1 MSKRKLLCILFALIM
16 IAMIAL
22 AVAGRSRFPVV
33 NKAVAAI
40 VLPVE
45 NAINYL
51 GRVGDVA
58 GDGMRSLRSYWRAL
72 TVLQSEN
79 EQLKKDND
87 ELRYANLATAAIYAE
102 NHQLRELLAYKETHE
117 DQITVAAR
125 VIARN
130 FGDLHESLYINAGEN
145 KGLRREMAVI
155 SNGALAGVIDEVYG
169 GYAKVL
175 LITSPRCRIG
185 GRVLRASSRAVGITT
200 GNGSIDGMLLME
212 HIFREASI
220 MKDDIIVTSGFGGN
234 HPDNIL
240 IGKVISARLDSV
252 GLLQEAVIAPSANI
266 DNIEQVLIV
275 TGFTPVEKIDIN
287 DCGGQAK

>member
-22 AVAGRSRFPVV
+22 AVAGRSRFPMV

-51 GRVGDVA
+51 GET
-58 GDGMRSLRSYWRAL
+58 GDGIRGYWRAL

-87 ELRYANLATAAIYAE
+87 ELRYANIATAAIYAE
-102 NHQLRELLAYKETHE
+102 NQQLHELLGYKESHE
-117 DQITVAAR
+117 DQITVAAK

-130 FGDLHESLYINAGEN
+130 FGDLRESVYINAGED

-155 SNGALAGVIDEVYG
+155 SNGALAGIIDEVYG

-175 LITSPRCRIG
+175 LVTSPRCRIG
-185 GRVLRASSRAVGITT
+185 ARVLRASSRAVGVTT
-200 GNGSIDGMLLME
+200 GSGSTDGMLLME
-212 HIFREASI
+212 HIVREASI
-220 MKDDIIVTSGFGGN
+220 LKDDIIVTSGFGGN
-234 HPDNIL
+234 HPENIL
-240 IGKVISARLDSV
+240 IGKVVSARPDSV
-252 GLLQEAVIAPSANI
+252 GLLQEALIEPAANI
-266 DNIEQVLIV
+266 DNIEQVLVII
-275 TGFTPVEKIDIN
+275 GFTPIQKIDIN
-287 DCGGQAK
+287 SWGGQAK

>member
-1 MSKRKLLCILFALIM
+1 MFALIM

-22 AVAGRSRFPVV
+22 AVAGRSRFPMV

-51 GRVGDVA
+51 GKT
-58 GDGMRSLRSYWRAL
+58 GDGIRGYWRSL

-87 ELRYANLATAAIYAE
+87 ELRYANIATAAIYAE
-102 NHQLRELLAYKETHE
+102 NQQLRELLGYKESHE
-117 DQITVAAR
+117 GQITVAAK

-130 FGDLHESLYINAGEN
+130 FGDLRESVYINAGKD

-155 SNGALAGVIDEVYG
+155 SRGALAGVIDEVYG

-175 LITSPRCRIG
+175 LVTSPRCRVG
-185 GRVLRASSRAVGITT
+185 ARVLRASSRAVGVTI
-200 GNGSIDGMLLME
+200 GSGSTNGMLLME
-212 HIFREASI
+212 HIVREASI
-220 MKDDIIVTSGFGGN
+220 LKDDIIVTSGFGGN
-234 HPDNIL
+234 HPENIL
-240 IGKVISARLDSV
+240 IGKIVSARPDSV
-252 GLLQEAVIAPSANI
+252 GLLQEAVIEPSANI
-266 DNIEQVLIV
+266 DNIEQVLVI
-275 TGFTPVEKIDIN
+275 TGFTPVQKIDMN
-287 DCGGQAK
+287 DWGGQAK